1 MNPVNPEEPQTTK
14 SIPFSSTISSLRAI
28 LGIPCSTI
36 PKTGEG
42 LLQRLTEHIK
52 DQKMDFFNEVVV
64 LTTDNNIFGPT
75 ELSYLENRFTEKIR
89 IANRYKIKN

>member
-1 MNPVNPEEPQTTK
+1 M
-14 SIPFSSTISSLRAI
+14 F
-28 LGIPCSTI
+28 
-36 PKTGEG
+36 
-42 LLQRLTEHIK
+42 QRLTEHIK

-89 IANRYKIKN
+89 VANRYKLKN